1 MITLLYFISSLKIA
15 LSFSSPINYTVAMK
29 YNLAIFDMDGT
40 ILSTL
45 DDLCDSTNVILK
57 RHGWPLHTVEEIRF
71 MVGNGLKKL
80 MERACP
86 AGTDD
91 ETISKILA
99 EFIEYYN
106 KHCAD
111 KTRPYDGIPEL
122 LKALREKGVTVA
134 VNTNKIQSA
143 AEELCDLYFKDL
155 FDIIAGNTP
164 DIPVK
169 PAPDG
174 VHKIM
179 KNFAA
184 EKGLQAAD
192 VHAVYIGDS
201 DVDYMT
207 GKNSGI
213 DFIGCDWGFRGE
225 EFLRKQG
232 ASVIAK
238 KPADVIKLMS

>member
-1 MITLLYFISSLKIA
+1 
-15 LSFSSPINYTVAMK
+15 MK

-57 RHGWPLHTVEEIRF
+57 KHDYPLHTVEEIRF
-71 MVGNGLKKL
+71 MVGNGLRKL
-80 MERACP
+80 MERATP

-91 ETISKILA
+91 KTIADLLK
-99 EFIEYYN
+99 EFIEYYD

-122 LKALREKGVTVA
+122 LKALRNGGVTVA

-143 AEELCDLYFKDL
+143 AEELCELYFKGL

-164 DIPVK
+164 DVPVK

-174 VHKIM
+174 VQKIM
-179 KNFAA
+179 RNFAA
-184 EKGLQAAD
+184 EKGLSSD
-192 VHAVYIGDS
+192 EVHAVYIGDS

-207 GKNSGI
+207 GKNAGI

-225 EFLRKQG
+225 AFLRKQG
-232 ASVIAK
+232 ATVIAK
-238 KPADVIKLMS
+238 KPSDVVKLMSYIQG

>member
-1 MITLLYFISSLKIA
+1 MHFTILC
-15 LSFSSPINYTVAMK
+15 PMK

-91 ETISKILA
+91 ATVSKILT

-106 KHCAD
+106 LHCAD

-134 VNTNKIQSA
+134 VNTNKIQGA
-143 AEELCDLYFKDL
+143 AEELCDLYFKGL
-155 FDIIAGNTP
+155 FDIICGNTP

-169 PAPDG
+169 PAPNG

-179 KNFAA
+179 KNFAE
-184 EKGLQAAD
+184 EKGLQPGE

-201 DVDYMT
+201 DVDFMT

-225 EFLRKQG
+225 AFLRQQG
-232 ASVIAK
+232 ANVIAK
-238 KPADVIKLMS
+238 KPADVLKLMM

>member
-1 MITLLYFISSLKIA
+1 
-15 LSFSSPINYTVAMK
+15 MK

-57 RHGWPLHTVEEIRF
+57 KHGYPLHTVEEIRF

-80 MERACP
+80 MERALP
-86 AGTDD
+86 AGTSA
-91 ETISKILA
+91 ETVQALLE
-99 EFIEYYN
+99 EFIKYYD

-122 LKALREKGVTVA
+122 LKALRQQGVTVA

-143 AEELCDLYFKDL
+143 AEELCSLYFKDL
-155 FDIIAGNTP
+155 FDIVCGNTP
-164 DIPVK
+164 DLPVK

-174 VHKIM
+174 VFKIM

-184 EKGLQAAD
+184 EKGISKED
-192 VHAVYIGDS
+192 IHAVYIGDS
-201 DVDYMT
+201 DVDFMT
-207 GKNSGI
+207 GKNAGI

-232 ASVIAK
+232 AAVIAR
-238 KPADVIKLMS
+238 KPADILKLF

>member
-1 MITLLYFISSLKIA
+1 MRITKGITILC
-15 LSFSSPINYTVAMK
+15 AMK

-57 RHGWPLHTVEEIRF
+57 RHNWPLHTVEEIRF
-71 MVGNGLKKL
+71 MVGNGLRKL

-86 AGTDD
+86 AGTSD
-91 ETISKILA
+91 ETISKVLA
-99 EFIEYYN
+99 EFIEYYDI
-106 KHCAD
+106 HCAD

-122 LKALREKGVTVA
+122 LQKLRKNGVVVA

-143 AEELCDLYFKDL
+143 AEELCDLYFKGL
-155 FDIIAGNTP
+155 FDIICGNTP

-169 PAPDG
+169 PAPNG

-179 KNFAA
+179 KNFA
-184 EKGLQAAD
+184 EERGLKAD
-192 VHAVYIGDS
+192 EVHAVYIGDS

-225 EFLRKQG
+225 AFLRQQG
-232 ASVIAK
+232 AAVIAK
-238 KPADVIKLMS
+238 KPSDVLKLMM